1 MHDMAT
7 QAKPVLYGYFRSSCS
22 WRVRIAFALKGI
34 EYEQKPINL
43 IKDDEFKKVNPM
55 QQVPAVTIDGITLSQ
70 SLAIIQY
77 IEETRPEP
85 RLLPADPKQ
94 RAHVRIIC
102 DIIASGIQPLQN
114 LYVLQKIGEEKV
126 QWAQHF
132 INRGFDALEPILK
145 QTAGKYCVG
154 DEPVLYGYFRSS
166 CSWRVRIA
174 FALKGIEYE
183 QKTIHLI
190 KDMLQVTDEFK
201 KVNPMQQVP
210 AVTIDGITLSQS
222 LAIIQ
227 YIEETRPEPRLLP
240 ADPKQR
246 AHVRIICDIIASG
259 IQPLQISMADIC
271 LVPQVFNA
279 ERFKVDMSKFPTIR
293 RLNQTLTEIDAFK
306 VSHPSRQPD
315 TPDDLW
321 A

>member
-1 MHDMAT
+1 MHAMAT

-34 EYEQKPINL
+34 EYEQKPVNL
-43 IKDDEFKKVNPM
+43 IKDGGQQLTDQFKAINPM

-94 RAHVRIIC
+94 RGQVRIIC

-114 LYVLQKIGEEKV
+114 LYVLQKIGAEKV

-132 INRGFDALEPILK
+132 INQGFEALEPILK

-154 DEPVLYGYFRSS
+154 DE
-166 CSWRVRIA
+166 
-174 FALKGIEYE
+174 
-183 QKTIHLI
+183 
-190 KDMLQVTDEFK
+190 
-201 KVNPMQQVP
+201 
-210 AVTIDGITLSQS
+210 
-222 LAIIQ
+222 
-227 YIEETRPEPRLLP
+227 
-240 ADPKQR
+240 
-246 AHVRIICDIIASG
+246 
-259 IQPLQISMADIC
+259 ISMADIC
-271 LVPQVFNA
+271 LVPQVYNA
-279 ERFKVDMSKFPTIR
+279 ERFKVDMSQFPTIR

-306 VSHPSRQPD
+306 ISHPSCQPD
-315 TPDDLW
+315 TPDDLQ